1 MRPTSGGTRSPKGSQ
16 PFLSRKREGEGEKV
30 WRNQRRGSGTPTDQV
45 RFYGSGGGKQKTQV
59 RDRGES
65 KNRRGKKK
73 KEKRKSSQME
83 ITKRNKTGQ
92 EEAGRERRERG
103 EAGLAEGMSRGP
115 PLGSPPS
122 AGCRGA
128 RVGGSGM

>member
-1 MRPTSGGTRSPKGSQ
+1 MIGAQTETNKRRSTQSRRVTTIPVEKEGGRGRRGRRFGGTKEEAQEHQQTRYGGSMV
-16 PFLSRKREGEGEKV
+16 L
-30 WRNQRRGSGTPTDQV
+30 W
-45 RFYGSGGGKQKTQV
+45 GKQKTRV
-59 RDRGES
+59 RNRGES
-65 KNRRGKKK
+65 KNREKKRK

-122 AGCRGA
+122 AGCR
-128 RVGGSGM
+128 

>member
-73 KEKRKSSQME
+73 KRKKEKLTDGNHEEEQDWTRGGRKREKRK
-83 ITKRNKTGQ
+83 RGGR
-92 EEAGRERRERG
+92 AGRG
-103 EAGLAEGMSRGP
+103 DVTWATAGVTAW
-115 PLGSPPS
+115 
-122 AGCRGA
+122 CW
-128 RVGGSGM
+128 V